1 MYKEIKDSEIK
12 VAGEVSN
19 FMLNLS
25 YQFPDR
31 TRLAQRIQDVIPF
44 GDMAY
49 AQALID
55 WKRNFCPN
63 DSAFY
68 WAEDQEE
75 CAFTIEFRK
84 EISEKFGLKILNR
97 QEAREFR
104 KELAQ
109 RKVKIINTRVA
120 DWGLN

>member
-1 MYKEIKDSEIK
+1 MYKEMKDSEIK
-12 VAGEVSN
+12 LASEVSD
-19 FMLNLS
+19 FMMNLGRQ
-25 YQFPDR
+25 YPER
-31 TRLAQRIQDVIPF
+31 EYIAHKIQPTIPF

-55 WKRNFCPN
+55 WKKNFCPN

-84 EISEKFGLKILNR
+84 EISEKFGLKILNK
-97 QEAREFR
+97 QEAQDFR
-104 KELAQ
+104 KELAK
-109 RKVKIINTRVA
+109 RKVRIINTRVT
-120 DWGLN
+120 DWGPN

>member
-1 MYKEIKDSEIK
+1 MYTKIKDSEIK
-12 VAGEVSN
+12 LAGEVSH
-19 FMLNLS
+19 FMMDLS
-25 YQFPDR
+25 RQYPEREQAAFK
-31 TRLAQRIQDVIPF
+31 IQSKIPF
-44 GDMAY
+44 GDLAY

-84 EISEKFGLKILNR
+84 EISKKFGLKILNR

-104 KELAQ
+104 KELAE
-109 RKVKIINTRVA
+109 RKVKIRITRVM

>member
-1 MYKEIKDSEIK
+1 MYKEMKDSEIK
-12 VAGEVSN
+12 LAGEVSD
-19 FMLNLS
+19 FMMNLS
-25 YQFPDR
+25 RQFPEREYIAHNIQR
-31 TRLAQRIQDVIPF
+31 TIPF

-55 WKRNFCPN
+55 WKRNYCPN

-84 EISEKFGLKILNR
+84 EISDKFGLKILNR
-97 QEAREFR
+97 QEAKDFR
-104 KELAQ
+104 KELAK
-109 RKVKIINTRVA
+109 RKVRIINTRVT
-120 DWGLN
+120 DWGPN

>member
-12 VAGEVSN
+12 LAGEVSD
-19 FMLNLS
+19 FMMNLS
-25 YQFPDR
+25 GQYPERREIAYNIQR
-31 TRLAQRIQDVIPF
+31 TIPF

-55 WKRNFCPN
+55 WKRNHCPN

-97 QEAREFR
+97 QEARDFR

-109 RKVKIINTRVA
+109 RKVRIINTRVT
-120 DWGLN
+120 DWGPN